1 MITKCRSQLLAIDS
15 NLPGQNSRTLQLG
28 PGEFRDGG
36 LVITRQGIKRKLP
49 VAVEIK
55 EVIAAFRLIVFLKP
69 VQRFRDVTR
78 KPVAISLKI
87 YADFR
92 GKRVHRFI
100 GNEALRV
107 RAPCTRWCGEKENGN
122 GGGRDAGRQAARNE
136 TSVLAHQL
144 SATPFNNSVQ
154 TITPFSNPVQ

>member
-1 MITKCRSQLLAIDS
+1 MITKCSSQLLAIDS

-36 LVITRQGIKRKLP
+36 LVITRQGIKRKFP
-49 VAVEIK
+49 VAVEIE
-55 EVIAAFRLIVFLKP
+55 EVIAALRLIVFLKP

-92 GKRVHRFI
+92 GERIHRFI

-107 RAPCTRWCGEKENGN
+107 RAPCARRRGENENGN
-122 GGGRDAGRQAARNE
+122 GGNGDAGRQAARNE
-136 TSVLAHQL
+136 TLTLAHQL
-144 SATPFNNSVQ
+144 SATPFNNPVQ
-154 TITPFSNPVQ
+154 TITPISNPDQ